1 MPRTTFSEIIT
12 DYAMVEIDDVRLHR
26 ELAVSPARFYR
37 KMCLY
42 MNNAI
47 PRFNRP
53 PVVRGW
59 LKYTPARWDDYQ
71 FAAQENMAKNT
82 VIATGK
88 KGYDLASAI
97 LQAEDGFGGIEYVPV
112 PVRYDK
118 VTGEVTLLND
128 IEAGAQIDIDFYTDG
143 VFNLELGGEMKRIL
157 GLCVQLVWENRFVN
171 TFLLQQPKIKDR
183 SFDLGSEANHMN
195 AGTNRLRALT
205 QILNSELNA
214 FEQAIAFTNVVLKN
228 NGMTAQK
235 PNGYADMAF
244 EVNEET
250 MELQVFYPDNG
261 AQPFYMNGEDG
272 GDLYVKEGK

>member
-12 DYAMVEIDDVRLHR
+12 DYAMVEIDDVRLHK

-59 LKYTPARWDDYQ
+59 LKYTPAQWDDFQYS
-71 FAAQENMAKNT
+71 AQETVQSGN
-82 VIATGK
+82 VIATNI
-88 KGYDLASAI
+88 KGYDMANAVQVSD
-97 LQAEDGFGGIEYVPV
+97 DGYGGIQYTPV
-112 PVRYDK
+112 PIVYDTNTGN
-118 VTGEVTLLND
+118 VTVQTELQQN
-128 IEAGAQIDIDFYTDG
+128 AQIDIDFYTDG

-157 GLCVQLVWENRFVN
+157 GLCVQVVWENRFVN
-171 TFLLQQPKIKDR
+171 NFLLQQPKIKDR

-195 AGTNRLRALT
+195 AGTKRLGALT
-205 QILNSELNA
+205 QMLIQELNA
-214 FEQAIAFTNVVLKN
+214 FEQAVAYTSVVLKN
-228 NGMTAQK
+228 NGLTSQK

-244 EVNEET
+244 EVNEDT
-250 MELQVFYPDNG
+250 MELQVFYPENG
-261 AQPFYMNGEDG
+261 AQPFYMNGEENA
-272 GDLYVKEGK
+272 DLYVNTGK

>member
-12 DYAMVEIDDVRLHR
+12 DYAMVEIDDVRLHK

-59 LKYTPARWDDYQ
+59 LKYTPAQWDDFQYI
-71 FAAQENMAKNT
+71 AQENMQSGS
-82 VIATGK
+82 VIATNIK
-88 KGYDLASAI
+88 EYDMASAV
-97 LQAEDGFGGIEYVPV
+97 QVSDDGYGGIQYTPV
-112 PVRYDK
+112 PIAYDANTGN
-118 VTGEVTLLND
+118 VTVQTELQQN
-128 IEAGAQIDIDFYTDG
+128 AQIDIDFYTDG

-157 GLCVQLVWENRFVN
+157 GLCVQVVWENRFVN
-171 TFLLQQPKIKDR
+171 NFLLQQPKIKDR

-205 QILNSELNA
+205 QMLNQELNA
-214 FEQAIAFTNVVLKN
+214 FEQAVAYTNVVLKN
-228 NGMTAQK
+228 NGLTSQK

-244 EVNEET
+244 EVNEDT
-250 MELQVFYPDNG
+250 MELQVFYPENG
-261 AQPFYMNGEDG
+261 AQPFYMNGEENA
-272 GDLYVKEGK
+272 DLYVNTGK